1 MASTPNLPEVPAATP
16 ELNGPAARPLP
27 PLRAGERL
35 DQKTF
40 HERYEAMPPDV
51 RAELIGG
58 IVYMPSPESRHHS
71 RGHAGIFHALLEYE
85 QETPGTEALSNVT
98 QILNEEN
105 EPQPDCSLY
114 FLPGKGG
121 NIQENA
127 QGYLEGTPELLVEIA
142 LSSEPIDL
150 GIKKQEYEKVG
161 IKEYV
166 VVALKRN
173 RVYWF
178 VRRGEKFEE
187 LPPGPD
193 GILRSE
199 VFPGLWIDPAA
210 LLARD
215 RRRLLEVVRQGIA
228 SNEHADFVAELA
240 KR

>member
-1 MASTPNLPEVPAATP
+1 
-16 ELNGPAARPLP
+16 
-27 PLRAGERL
+27 
-35 DQKTF
+35 
-40 HERYEAMPPDV
+40 
-51 RAELIGG
+51 
-58 IVYMPSPESRHHS
+58 
-71 RGHAGIFHALLEYE
+71 
-85 QETPGTEALSNVT
+85 
-98 QILNEEN
+98 
-105 EPQPDCSLY
+105 LY

-150 GIKKQEYEKVG
+150 GVKKQEYEKVG

-166 VVALKRN
+166 VLALKRN

-178 VRRGEKFEE
+178 VRRGVKFEE

-199 VFPGLWIDPAA
+199 VFPDLWIDPAA

-215 RRRLLEVVRQGIA
+215 RWRLLEVVRQGIA
-228 SNEHADFVAELA
+228 SKEHADFVAELA
-240 KR
+240 MR